1 MTDPIL
7 ALKGVKRRYRTGG
20 GFFSKETITTAVD
33 DVSLTVAPGEVCAIV
48 GESGSGKSTLARI
61 AAGFDVPDGGEA
73 LFRGAPFA
81 KPGSAAWRKERA
93 LVQFVFQ
100 NPSGALDP
108 RASIAS
114 QIGEMLTTHE
124 RCDAATRAA
133 RIEDILDRVGL
144 AGMGRRV
151 PQQMSGGQ
159 LQRAVLARALVVRP
173 ELLICDE
180 AVSALDV
187 SVQAQILNLL
197 MSLKDEFGL
206 TMIFITHDLG
216 VARHVG
222 DRIAVMQKGRIVEN
236 RRTRYLFDTPRDA
249 YTRTLLAAIPAATPA
264 ARRAREASLA
274 PETAA

>member
-1 MTDPIL
+1 MNEPIL
-7 ALKGVKRRYRTGG
+7 QMNGVTRRYETGG
-20 GFFSKETITTAVD
+20 EFFSRPTVTTAVD
-33 DVSLTVAPGEVCAIV
+33 DVSLTVAAGEVCAIV
-48 GESGSGKSTLARI
+48 GESGSGKSTLARL
-61 AAGFDVPDGGEA
+61 AAGFDSPDAGQV
-73 LFRGAPFA
+73 LFRGTPYA
-81 KPGSAAWRKERA
+81 KPGSAPWRRERA
-93 LVQFVFQ
+93 VVQFVFQ
-100 NPSGALDP
+100 NPSSALDP
-108 RASIAS
+108 RATIAS

-124 RCDAATRAA
+124 RCDAATRQL
-133 RIEDILDRVGL
+133 RIDEILDRVGL
-144 AGMGRRV
+144 GGMGRRL

-159 LQRAVLARALVVRP
+159 LQRAVLARALIVRP

-236 RRTRYLFDTPRDA
+236 RRTGYLFESPRHA

-264 ARRAREASLA
+264 ARRAWDAV
-274 PETAA
+274 AAKAAA